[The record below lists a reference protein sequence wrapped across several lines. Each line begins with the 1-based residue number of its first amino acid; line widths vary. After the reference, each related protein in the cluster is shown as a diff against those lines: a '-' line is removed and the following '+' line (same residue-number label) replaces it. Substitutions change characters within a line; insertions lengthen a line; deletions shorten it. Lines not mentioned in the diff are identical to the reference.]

1 MINPNDPLLTQEESI
16 AGHLKEH
23 GSIDRGEAFR
33 ICGCRDL
40 KGTIS
45 DLRAKGWQILTR
57 RVTTTR
63 YELLSAPEN
72 ER

>member
-1 MINPNDPLLTQEESI
+1 M
-16 AGHLKEH
+16 KEH